1 MRAAL
6 SAVVAAGLAIAL
18 AWWVSGLS
26 GTIEA
31 TISGVTVETSA
42 PVAALAFA
50 LLATLIYVT
59 VRAMLW
65 LIDIPRQLGRWRQ
78 GRRLIAGDASVA
90 RTLVALAAND
100 GPGART
106 ESARARRLL
115 GDSPQT
121 LLHCAEAARLAGH
134 EDEAAAF
141 FEKLAGRED
150 GRFLGLRGLFRLAI
164 AREDWAE
171 AQRLATNAEALRPG
185 ALWLREERTQLAVRL
200 GNWTQALALAGPET
214 PKNAL
219 VVAASQ
225 AEPDGGR
232 ALRLARRVFEENP
245 TFAPAAVAFA
255 LRLRSAGKDNRA
267 QETLRAAWS
276 RAPHPDIAACYMAPF
291 TDKLIRVRE
300 GAALARA
307 NPRHAESQVLMAGL
321 ALDAG
326 LLLEARKHADSA
338 RTLGLNDQRLWRI
351 IARLPDSD
359 PVETKRSMS
368 NATPDS
374 GWICDSCGTLSA
386 SWLPACQNCH
396 IAGRMV
402 WGTGLRPGMLVEG
415 KAKTKSASLTSAA
428 PPD

>member
-6 SAVVAAGLAIAL
+6 SAVLAAGLAIAL

-31 TISGVTVETSA
+31 TIGGVTVSTSA
-42 PVAALAFA
+42 PIAAVTLAV
-50 LLATLIYVT
+50 LVILIYLT
-59 VRAMLW
+59 VRVMLW
-65 LIDIPRQLGRWRQ
+65 LIQIPRHLARWRQ
-78 GRRLIAGDASVA
+78 NRRRIAGDAAVA

-100 GPGART
+100 GPAART

-115 GDSPQT
+115 GDTVQT

-134 EDEAAAF
+134 DDEAAAF
-141 FEKLAGRED
+141 FEQLAGRED

-171 AQRLATNAEALRPG
+171 AQRLATDAETLRPG

-219 VVAASQ
+219 VVAAAQ
-225 AEPDGGR
+225 AEPDSGR

-245 TFAPAAVAFA
+245 TFAPAAVAYA
-255 LRLRSAGKDNRA
+255 LRLRAAGKDNRA
-267 QETLRAAWS
+267 QETLRSAWS
-276 RAPHPDIAACYMAPF
+276 RAPHPDIAACYMAPY

-326 LLLEARKHADSA
+326 LMLEARKHADSA
-338 RTLGLNDQRLWRI
+338 RALGLNDQRLWRI

-359 PVETKRSMS
+359 PVETKRNMG

-374 GWICDSCGTLSA
+374 GWICDACGTPSA
-386 SWLPACQNCH
+386 SWQPACPSCH
-396 IAGRMV
+396 IAGRMA
-402 WGTGLRPGMLVEG
+402 WGTGLRPRLLVEG
-415 KAKTKSASLTSAA
+415 KSKEAGVA
-428 PPD
+428 